1 MLAENIKQFRYQQGL
16 TQKELSDNS
25 GVKYT
30 TLTKLETGFISNP
43 SVRVMYQ
50 LALALNTNVENLLEG
65 ESYIEIDTF
74 EAQNR
79 RFLGNKYK
87 LLDFIDEVIQKKIGN
102 FTTFF
107 DAFAGTGVVGLHFNS
122 RKHRIISN
130 DFLKSNYI
138 PLQTFLATKDFN
150 RKKIVKMIKYLN
162 QLTSEKENYFSKN
175 FGGTYFTKENAKK
188 IGAIREKIEELA
200 ENKSEKYI
208 LLTSLL
214 YATDKVANTVGHYDA
229 YRKQLDTKKSLKLQL
244 PKIQTSFNKNN
255 TVYCMD
261 ANNLVPNIDTD
272 ILYIDPPYNSRQ
284 YSDTYHLLENLMLW
298 EKPSVYGKA
307 KKMDRSKIKSEYCFK
322 SASRALRDLIK
333 KCNAKHIILSY
344 NNTGKSKHS
353 RSNAR
358 ISDEEIKNILSIR
371 GEVEVFRKNYKSYTA
386 GKSSTGGNEERLFY
400 CKVTK

>member
-1 MLAENIKQFRYQQGL
+1 MLAENIKKFRYEKGL
-16 TQKELSDNS
+16 TQRELSDNS

-43 SVRVMYQ
+43 SVGVVYQ

-65 ESYIEIDTF
+65 ESFAEIDTF

-87 LLDFIDEVIQKKIGN
+87 LLDFIDEVIQKKVGD

-107 DAFAGTGVVGLHFNS
+107 DAFAGTGTVGLYFNS
-122 RKHRIISN
+122 RRHRIISN
-130 DFLKSNYI
+130 DFLRSNYI
-138 PLQTFLATKDFN
+138 PLQAFLSTRDFN
-150 RKKIVKMIKYLN
+150 KKKIIKMIRYLN
-162 QLTSEKENYFSKN
+162 QITSETENYFSKN
-175 FGGTYFTKENAKK
+175 FGGTYFTEENAKK
-188 IGAIREKIEELA
+188 IGSIREKIEEIS

-229 YRKQLDTKKSLKLQL
+229 YRKNLDTKRSLKLKL
-244 PKIQTSFNKNN
+244 PEIQTSFNKNN
-255 TVYCMD
+255 KVYCMD
-261 ANNLVPNIDTD
+261 ANDLVSNVDTD

-298 EKPSVYGKA
+298 KKPPVYGKA
-307 KKMDRSKIKSEYCFK
+307 KKMDRSELKSEYCFK
-322 SASRALRDLIK
+322 SAAKALKDLVK

-358 ISDEEIKNILSIR
+358 ISDEEIKTILSIR
-371 GEVEVFRKNYKSYTA
+371 GEVEIFKKNYKSYTA
-386 GKSSTGGNEERLFY
+386 GKSSTSGNEERLFY